1 LVSRATLTGLSLCLP
16 HCLSLSLCLRQTL
29 DTWDNLYNFFMGRV
43 RNNLHVCLCFSPV
56 GEAFARRAGQFPGL
70 ING

>member
-1 LVSRATLTGLSLCLP
+1 
-16 HCLSLSLCLRQTL
+16 
-29 DTWDNLYNFFMGRV
+29 MGRV